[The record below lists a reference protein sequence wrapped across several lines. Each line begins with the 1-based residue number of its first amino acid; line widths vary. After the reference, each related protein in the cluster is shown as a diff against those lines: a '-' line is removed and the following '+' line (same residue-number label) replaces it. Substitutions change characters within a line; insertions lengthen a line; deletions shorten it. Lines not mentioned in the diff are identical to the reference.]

1 MKAKFISEILNE
13 RFHDEEFEK
22 KFAAYQRNKSK
33 ITIIEKDG
41 DWELVKNPPSLKYF
55 GNGGEVSGIT
65 IDGGRGIALKNGD
78 IYIESWSKLTH
89 HSILEILAKHRI
101 TKFPD
106 KNWWED
112 FYSEDIYDYYERFVP
127 SMLDG
132 KSSSGEF
139 RKIVSTFISFDAE
152 EDLDNK
158 SFSSTTFER
167 CTFKSCIF
175 RSVIFQSCTFN
186 DRETGLPRSSGKT
199 SELIVIAKKARWD
212 SNIGDSISSFF
223 EQKQIGLP
231 QDESIFNIVFG

>member
-112 FYSEDIYDYYERFVP
+112 FYSEDIYDDETGIIPLRY
-127 SMLDG
+127 LNNKIG
-132 KSSSGEF
+132 ISSAIEP
-139 RKIVSTFISFDAE
+139 D
-152 EDLDNK
+152 EDLLN
-158 SFSSTTFER
+158 
-167 CTFKSCIF
+167 
-175 RSVIFQSCTFN
+175 
-186 DRETGLPRSSGKT
+186 
-199 SELIVIAKKARWD
+199 
-212 SNIGDSISSFF
+212 
-223 EQKQIGLP
+223 
-231 QDESIFNIVFG
+231 IFNKLQQNHNIEFEIYEI